1 MRGVRHTVIGRG
13 QKVGEA
19 GSCLILGAQAQTQ
32 AMRELL
38 VAYYVGY

>member
-1 MRGVRHTVIGRG
+1 MRGVRHTVIGHG
-13 QKVGEA
+13 QKVGKLEA
-19 GSCLILGAQAQTQ
+19 GLILGAKAQTQ